1 MIIWDRTDLQI
12 GAFRKDVINVKKKI
26 ICFAVVSTILL
37 ASLIIYIIPE
47 PLSDCLGES
56 SQITITMNEIGT
68 RDGEPFIDPITYPDI
83 TEEQKDSIFAL
94 CNQYSYRRTFH
105 TIFSDGSMSGLGNR
119 LIYIFIN
126 GDDTTV
132 NLITISSTGKIG
144 IDNKTYKMDNAEQF
158 IEQMAEILEKPSY
171 KQEK

>member
-1 MIIWDRTDLQI
+1 M
-12 GAFRKDVINVKKKI
+12 KKKI
-26 ICFAVVSTILL
+26 ICFAVVFVILL
-37 ASLIIYIIPE
+37 ASLIIYIIPK

-56 SQITITMNEIGT
+56 SQITITLNEIGI

-83 TEEQKDSIFAL
+83 TEEQKDSIFTL
-94 CNQYSYRRTFH
+94 CNQYSYRRTLH

-119 LIYIFIN
+119 LIYIFIK
-126 GDDTTV
+126 GDDSTV

-144 IDNKTYKMDNAEQF
+144 IDNKTYKMNNAEQF
-158 IEQMAEILEKPSY
+158 IEQMTEILAEPSY

>member
-1 MIIWDRTDLQI
+1 MIIWDKIYLQI
-12 GAFRKDVINVKKKI
+12 GVFKKGVIKVKKKI
-26 ICFAVVSTILL
+26 ICFAVVSAILL
-37 ASLIIYIIPE
+37 ASLIIYIIPK

-56 SQITITMNEIGT
+56 SQITITMNEIGI

-83 TEEQKDSIFAL
+83 TEEQKDSIFSL

-105 TIFSDGSMSGLGNR
+105 TFFSDGSMSGLGNR
-119 LIYIFIN
+119 LIQIYIY
-126 GDDTTV
+126 DEDTTV

-158 IEQMAEILEKPSY
+158 IEQMADILEKPSY